1 MNINH
6 ILVTLFFSK
15 GTSISFKKEQKL
27 LSSQGTSTSTLCFP
41 SPSSTRSS
49 SWWELM
55 SKMKFSLSTCL
66 RFYNCSI
73 AAGNMVAYK
82 VILSNILPVCLWNEQ
97 MSKLSDL
104 EPKKLIVFFW
114 KIAHIFK
121 GGSAWQPGHV
131 SCDCKQWIPQVRLP
145 VRCEFYMLWHGKYI
159 SNILLNEIPKLIF

>member
-1 MNINH
+1 
-6 ILVTLFFSK
+6 
-15 GTSISFKKEQKL
+15 
-27 LSSQGTSTSTLCFP
+27 
-41 SPSSTRSS
+41 
-49 SWWELM
+49 M

-159 SNILLNEIPKLIF
+159 NKILILEIPKLNRLLFRTSTNVYLLNLAIADIVTLVFGKSLSRMR

>member
-1 MNINH
+1 MLFRRKTTSHSSLGKPWGTSKALSNEIQLLLTSSRHSGKNEHRSINH
-6 ILVTLFFSK
+6 ILVTIFSSK

-104 EPKKLIVFFW
+104 EPKKLIVFF
-114 KIAHIFK
+114 
-121 GGSAWQPGHV
+121 
-131 SCDCKQWIPQVRLP
+131 
-145 VRCEFYMLWHGKYI
+145 
-159 SNILLNEIPKLIF
+159 